1 MNFVNAMRNSM
12 RVRPEGVNDSVALY
26 PSRESFMNKMGRAAA
41 EMHTHVTILFTDIV
55 GFTAMAQTCQ
65 PLDVMTFLDELFV
78 RFDHHVD
85 QDPCLWKVETIGDAF
100 MVASGLN
107 TKWYGCP
114 KVNEHNKDGCAHII
128 DAGASEQPED

>member
-55 GFTAMAQTCQ
+55 GFTAMSQACQ
-65 PLDVMTFLDELFV
+65 PLDVMTFLDKLFV

-85 QDPCLWKVETIGDAF
+85 EDPCLWKVETIGDAF
-100 MVASGLN
+100 MMASGLN
-107 TKWYGCP
+107 MRGDSSS
-114 KVNEHNKDGCAHII
+114 VR
-128 DAGASEQPED
+128 SLEQPSGVIASTSNTAETE